1 MNDESVILYIQ
12 YNGFLILLSDFS
24 YYQTDLIFQN
34 ADNPIS
40 QKDAYDQLCQGKF
53 HYPGNDEKTMDIVV
67 KSVDISYEADSKGYY
82 RPFYEFNVQ
91 IDGDNDDSILIDAM
105 RYTRS

>member
-1 MNDESVILYIQ
+1 MILYVI
-12 YNGFLILLSDFS
+12 YSPKVTLIL
-24 YYQTDLIFQN
+24 FQN

-53 HYPGNDEKTMDIVV
+53 HYPGNDKKTMDIVV

-91 IDGDNDDSILIDAM
+91 IDGNNDDSILIDAM

>member
-1 MNDESVILYIQ
+1 MND
-12 YNGFLILLSDFS
+12 
-24 YYQTDLIFQN
+24 
-34 ADNPIS
+34 
-40 QKDAYDQLCQGKF
+40 GK
-53 HYPGNDEKTMDIVV
+53 TRDIVV

-91 IDGDNDDSILIDAM
+91 IDGNNDDSILIDAM

>member
-1 MNDESVILYIQ
+1 MND
-12 YNGFLILLSDFS
+12 G
-24 YYQTDLIFQN
+24 
-34 ADNPIS
+34 
-40 QKDAYDQLCQGKF
+40 
-53 HYPGNDEKTMDIVV
+53 KTMDIVV

-105 RYTRS
+105 RYTRSLQSYRLTQNPLLRF